1 MHIDRTYK
9 MSDVAAG
16 PGGSGRAQDDR
27 QAGAGTVTAPQPFR
41 PPAIDFRKEK
51 MDAFLVTGAAN
62 VRYVSGF
69 TGSNGVVLAM
79 PDSAILFTDP
89 RYTIQSSKEV
99 DCQVMV
105 VPRGGLLPAVVKFL
119 KKTKLRRIG
128 FEKAHLTYQQYL
140 TVDDALPS
148 KARTEANGR
157 RGAAAADGEIRGR
170 DRRHPAVGE
179 HEFAGVRSSAGVHQA
194 GGDAKPT
201 WPPKS
206 SIRCA
211 VWARIAPR
219 LRPSSPAVRERRY
232 PTPIPG
238 SRPFGTNELVLIDMG
253 ASQGGYASDMTR
265 VVWLGRPSKKIG
277 KMYRAVLDAQL
288 AGIGAVRAG
297 VTAGSVDRAT
307 RKVLK
312 EHGLDKAFTHSTGHG
327 LGLEIH
333 EPPRLG
339 KGDKTKLEAG
349 MTITIEP
356 GVYIEDFG
364 GIRIEDTVVVTA
376 NGCEVL
382 TPTPKELIAL

>member
-1 MHIDRTYK
+1 MT
-9 MSDVAAG
+9 
-16 PGGSGRAQDDR
+16 
-27 QAGAGTVTAPQPFR
+27 PQPFR
-41 PPAIDFRKEK
+41 RPAIDFRKEK
-51 MDAFLVTGAAN
+51 IDALLITGSAN

-69 TGSNGVVLAM
+69 TGSNGVVLVM

-89 RYTIQSSKEV
+89 RYTIQSPKEV
-99 DCQVMV
+99 ACQVMV

-119 KKTKLRRIG
+119 KKTKIRRIG

-140 TVDDALPS
+140 TLDDALPS
-148 KARTEANGR
+148 KAEMKPMDDVVLQQRMVKTEAEIAAIRQSVNTNSKAFDRVLGSIKPGVTEAELAAEIEYNMR
-157 RGAAAADGEIRGR
+157 RLGA
-170 DRRHPAVGE
+170 DRPAFETIV
-179 HEFAGVRSSAGVHQA
+179 A
-194 GGDAKPT
+194 GG
-201 WPPKS
+201 
-206 SIRCA
+206 
-211 VWARIAPR
+211 PR
-219 LRPSSPAVRERRY
+219 TALPHAH
-232 PTPIPG
+232 PG
-238 SRPFGTNELVLIDMG
+238 SRPFGNNELVLVDMG
-253 ASQGGYASDMTR
+253 ASQEGYASDMTR
-265 VVWLGRPSKKIG
+265 VVWLGRPSKKVG

-307 RKVLK
+307 RKILK
-312 EHGLDKAFTHSTGHG
+312 EHGLDQAFTHSTGHG

-356 GVYIEDFG
+356 GVYLEDFG
-364 GIRIEDTVVVTA
+364 GIRIEDTVLVTA